1 MVDNTNDPLYNS
13 LDSIWKEYIMQTSDV
28 LMKNMVDQLYND
40 EVKIKQLEAE
50 IQRLKSEI
58 EHLKAKSIV
67 KPS

>member
-1 MVDNTNDPLYNS
+1 MIDNTNDPLYNG
-13 LDSIWKEYIMQTSDV
+13 LDIMWKQYIMQTSDV

>member
-1 MVDNTNDPLYNS
+1 
-13 LDSIWKEYIMQTSDV
+13 MQTSDV